1 MKRNTWQLCVG
12 VAVAALALGFG
23 TADAEGAEA
32 TPTFAGDVAP
42 ILYDNCVS
50 CHRAGESAPMSLI
63 SYEDARPWSRS
74 IKNKVLTGEM
84 PPWHANPAVG
94 TFSNARGLTDAE
106 KDTIVRWVDAGAP
119 EGDASVLPPA
129 PRFSD
134 GWQIGTP
141 DVVIE
146 MPEAFEVPAEG
157 TVDYQFVAADSNFTE
172 DRWVRAIELRAGARP
187 VVHHILLYVRDPSGA
202 RSVSAFK
209 DLPASPEAEAAIERA
224 RERARKRAAEG
235 GERQG
240 REESRG
246 PGRLVASLAPGTN
259 AMVFEADTALRIPK
273 GAQFVFQLHY
283 TAIGTVTKDQS
294 RVGLIFADAAPER
307 EMIAGQFLN
316 PYFEIP
322 PGESN
327 QQVDSLI
334 EFTDE
339 AQIFALLPH
348 THLRGKRWEYEIR
361 YPDGR
366 TEPLLSVPGY
376 DFNWQTYYVFEEPL
390 VVPKGTQIFASAW
403 YDDSEA
409 NKANPDATTA
419 VRWGEQTW
427 EEMQYTGITYS
438 VAASTPSETTEQ
450 QP

>member
-12 VAVAALALGFG
+12 IAVAALTMGLG
-23 TADAEGAEA
+23 TASAEEA

-84 PPWHANPAVG
+84 PPWHADPAVG

-119 EGDASVLPPA
+119 EGDASALPPA

-141 DVVIE
+141 DLVIE
-146 MPEAFEVPAEG
+146 MPNAFEVPAEG
-157 TVDYQFVAADSNFTE
+157 TVDYQFLTAESNLTE
-172 DRWVRAIELRAGARP
+172 DRWVRAIEIRAGARP

-202 RSVSAFK
+202 RPASAFK
-209 DLPASPEAEAAIERA
+209 DLPTSPEAEAAIERA
-224 RERARKRAAEG
+224 RARARKQAAEG
-235 GERQG
+235 GNSGAREERQG
-240 REESRG
+240 RG
-246 PGRLVASLAPGTN
+246 HLIASLAPGTN
-259 AMVFEADTALRIPK
+259 AMVFESGAALRIPK
-273 GAQFVFQLHY
+273 GAEFVFQIHY
-283 TAIGTVTKDQS
+283 TAIGTAMTDQS
-294 RVGLIFADAAPER
+294 KLGLIFSDEPPER

-334 EFTDE
+334 EFTDD
-339 AQIFALLPH
+339 AQLYALLPH

-366 TEPLLSVPGY
+366 AEPLLSVPGY

-390 VVPKGTQIFASAW
+390 VVPKGTKIFASAW
-403 YDDSEA
+403 YDNSAA
-409 NKANPDATTA
+409 NKSNPDATTP

-438 VAASTPSETTEQ
+438 VAASTPSETTQQ